1 MTASKKTNEPAFEAA
16 LERLEEIV
24 GDMEDGALSL
34 DEMIRRF
41 EEGQKLVSLCTR
53 KLDAVDRTVEKL
65 VKQGGKLD
73 TEPLE
78 PVDDAD
84 EDDRDTADEDDAADA
99 VSGGQDEL
107 F

>member
-1 MTASKKTNEPAFEAA
+1 MTARKQTEEPAFEAA
-16 LERLEEIV
+16 LERLEKIV

-41 EEGQKLVSLCTR
+41 EEGQKLVALCTR

-65 VKQGGKLD
+65 VKQGDKLD
-73 TEPLE
+73 TEPLDAG
-78 PVDDAD
+78 DDAD
-84 EDDRDTADEDDAADA
+84 EDDRDVTDADDADA
-99 VSGGQDEL
+99 ESDGQDEL